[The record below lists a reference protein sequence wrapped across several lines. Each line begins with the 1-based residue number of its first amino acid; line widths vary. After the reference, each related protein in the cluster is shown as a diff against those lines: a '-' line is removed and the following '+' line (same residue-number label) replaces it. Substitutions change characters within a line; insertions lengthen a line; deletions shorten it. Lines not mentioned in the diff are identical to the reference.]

1 MLAPLNST
9 MLAVAL
15 SPISEEFDIS
25 TGWTTWLIAAYLI
38 VMAVGQPISGR
49 MGDMY
54 GRRRLFIWGL
64 VYFAA
69 ASALAMVSWNFP
81 SLVFFRVQ
89 QAIGAAMFMSN
100 GIAALRSSLPQ
111 ESRGRAFG
119 LMGGIIAMSAG
130 IGPPLGG
137 ILVDG
142 IGWRAL
148 FAVNLPVV
156 LLALA
161 LSLKYLPKDLPGRSR
176 QPLDVLGA
184 GALATG
190 LLALMIA
197 ATSLGREGA
206 GDPLFWS
213 MTLVFCASAAFF
225 LWWEGHYSSPLISL
239 AMFRR
244 RSYAAGASTIFLS
257 NMAMYALFI
266 MVPLFVQD
274 LKGDSPTRSGLA
286 LISLALFA
294 ILLSPLSGY
303 VADRV
308 GRNLPAVVGAV
319 LLHFHHRLGH
329 QQRHAIHG
337 VQPRPLR
344 RRSGG
349 DADPGT
355 DRGHRVLP
363 PGDGR
368 GCLRNIRHRPLPWG
382 HRGHRAGGSLP
393 GWRRPDRNQHVPKPD
408 HSPGRRR
415 RPYHCQHHQHPPV
428 DRGPRWGKERGQPA
442 GELASF
448 RPPTERPSDLLT
460 GLYCS

>member
-319 LLHFHHRLGH
+319 LLTLG
-329 QQRHAIHG
+329 AISITIWDTNSGMLYMVFSLGLFG
-337 VQPRPLR
+337 VGLGVMQTPVQTAAIESCPPEMAGAASGTYATARYLGAIVATGLVGAFLA
-344 RRSGG
+344 GG
-349 DADPGT
+349 DLTEISMFRNLTIVLAVAAGLTIVSTINIHRWIEAPG
-355 DRGHRVLP
+355 G
-363 PGDGR
+363 
-368 GCLRNIRHRPLPWG
+368 
-382 HRGHRAGGSLP
+382 A
-393 GWRRPDRNQHVPKPD
+393 K
-408 HSPGRRR
+408 
-415 RPYHCQHHQHPPV
+415 
-428 DRGPRWGKERGQPA
+428 KEVSRQV
-442 GELASF
+442 S
-448 RPPTERPSDLLT
+448 
-460 GLYCS
+460 